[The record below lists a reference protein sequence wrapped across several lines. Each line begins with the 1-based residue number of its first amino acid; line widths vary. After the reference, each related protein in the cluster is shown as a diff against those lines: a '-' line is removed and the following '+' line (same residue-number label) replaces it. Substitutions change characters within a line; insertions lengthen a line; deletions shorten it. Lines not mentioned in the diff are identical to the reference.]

1 MVCRPRAETQG
12 RGRMV
17 SISMDT
23 RFLNMNRPGLPR
35 ITHCPSGGPRE
46 SADSRAELG
55 TTPSAGN
62 AHPKSRKSPAL
73 SHPKC
78 IWMGLDGLRSPI
90 HPHPKAHPFP
100 SKSRLDGQSGGRDDV
115 PTVVAGGAAWWFAAP
130 RRCRRCPAAAAA
142 RRRPRAAGGG
152 RRGAARAARPCGWRR
167 GRRGGG
173 PRRRRG
179 GGRHARAGAA
189 ACRCVG
195 GAAAWRR
202 RVRPRVAPRR
212 HPDRRQRRCR
222 KQPQQTAIL
231 FGRLFRTDPPQMR
244 LLFGTCSGAWF

>member
-100 SKSRLDGQSGGRDDV
+100 SKSRLDGQSGGRDDRRHGQNLH
-115 PTVVAGGAAWWFAAP
+115 PTLNLDG
-130 RRCRRCPAAAAA
+130 RRWLHPS
-142 RRRPRAAGGG
+142 GG
-152 RRGAARAARPCGWRR
+152 RTDIDGDCGW
-167 GRRGGG
+167 GFGDGKTSV
-173 PRRRRG
+173 RRRRCSHERNVATTAERSDSATG
-179 GGRHARAGAA
+179 VTGKQSQFLVVHLYL
-189 ACRCVG
+189 
-195 GAAAWRR
+195 
-202 RVRPRVAPRR
+202 PRE
-212 HPDRRQRRCR
+212 
-222 KQPQQTAIL
+222 
-231 FGRLFRTDPPQMR
+231 
-244 LLFGTCSGAWF
+244 